1 MNTLVNFFQT
11 LFSFVIII
19 PLSLFCLLP
28 LKNQLKYPI
37 SKIVTLFLCSFFI
50 LGSLSSIVMT
60 AFDIQNL
67 NFVLFPR
74 PCNIFLPY

>member
-11 LFSFVIII
+11 LFSFAIII

-37 SKIVTLFLCSFFI
+37 SKIVTLFVFI
-50 LGSLSSIVMT
+50 FHTRFSLVNCDDG
-60 AFDIQNL
+60 F
-67 NFVLFPR
+67 
-74 PCNIFLPY
+74 